1 MNIFSNKGRAFTNT
15 FKPLFIHQRVGG
27 EGIPFIPAFVKM
39 KPSAF
44 SKGKLPVEPLG
55 PSKVNQENGRG
66 AERDGER
73 GEEER
78 EVVLDFQHEAEGA
91 VRQRKGELSCCR
103 REHFYQVRGI
113 LWS

>member
-1 MNIFSNKGRAFTNT
+1 M
-15 FKPLFIHQRVGG
+15 LG
-27 EGIPFIPAFVKM
+27 EGGIPFIPAFVKM

-78 EVVLDFQHEAEGA
+78 EVVLDFQREAEGA